1 MTDAAGADALANKQ
15 RFLALL
21 MEVGALKFG
30 EFTLKSGRVS
40 PYFFN
45 LGVISD
51 GQSLKVLAQCYAQ
64 ALKLSGWQFDTL
76 FGPAYKG
83 IPLSACTA
91 VALSDLAD
99 EAESDGGNRA
109 VAFAYNR
116 KEAKSHGEGGRLVG
130 DVAGRKVVIVDDIL
144 TAGTAAREATQL
156 LLDAGADVQGLLVAL
171 DRQEQGPD
179 GQSATA
185 ALSADYGFPVASVAG
200 LDDVIAYLKAQTADS
215 EMSGMIEKLK
225 AYRATYGV

>member
-1 MTDAAGADALANKQ
+1 MTDVADAMANKQ
-15 RFLALL
+15 RFLGLL
-21 MEVGALKFG
+21 MKVGALKFG

-51 GQSLKVLAQCYAQ
+51 GPSLKVLAQCYAES
-64 ALKLSGWQFDTL
+64 LKFSGWQFDTL

-91 VALSDLAD
+91 VALSDL
-99 EAESDGGNRA
+99 SDSA
-109 VAFAYNR
+109 MSVSFAYNR

-130 DVAGRKVVIVDDIL
+130 DVSGRKVVIVDDIL
-144 TAGTAAREATQL
+144 TAGTAAREAAQVL
-156 LLDAGADVQGLLVAL
+156 IDAGADVQGLLVAL
-171 DRQEQGPD
+171 DRQEKGPD

-185 ALSADYGFPVASVAG
+185 ALSAEYGFPVASVAG
-200 LDDVIAYLKAQTADS
+200 LDDVIAYLHAHPDDDMP
-215 EMSGMIEKLK
+215 EMIEALK